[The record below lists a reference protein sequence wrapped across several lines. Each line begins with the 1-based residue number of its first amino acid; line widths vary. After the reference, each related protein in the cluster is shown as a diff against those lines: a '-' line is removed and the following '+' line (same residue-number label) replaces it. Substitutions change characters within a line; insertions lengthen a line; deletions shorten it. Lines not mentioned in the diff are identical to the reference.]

1 MVEVEAI
8 FGGWITLCC
17 VEYSLSFRW
26 LKLKHAYFYVTGNK
40 IRWEKPG
47 HSPAF
52 GYDYWYQP
60 RHKTMISSS
69 WGAPCAFSKGF
80 DLQHVK
86 DGLYGRHLSV
96 YSWPDG
102 ELKQTLDLGDSGL
115 LPLEVFLSYILWT
128 FKDLCVAKSF
138 PDFSSFAYD
147 VTNCCIIS
155 THNHQCWEHL

>member
-1 MVEVEAI
+1 MQ
-8 FGGWITLCC
+8 
-17 VEYSLSFRW
+17 
-26 LKLKHAYFYVTGNK
+26 HANINVTGNK
-40 IRWEKPG
+40 NRWEKPG
-47 HSPAF
+47 HSPVF

-102 ELKQTLDLGDSGL
+102 ELKQTLDLGESGL
-115 LPLEVFLSYILWT
+115 LPLEVF
-128 FKDLCVAKSF
+128 
-138 PDFSSFAYD
+138 FSSFDELSMTLFMHDTALILAHLHMISLF
-147 VTNCCIIS
+147 VTES
-155 THNHQCWEHL
+155 HLTN